1 MIPDDER
8 ATIRYSTVPQT
19 IASRSSQLV
28 LKIQSVKQAT
38 MAVTSRC
45 AAVVLLSLFA
55 VLVRIEGWVTSVF
68 RDTSRESSTVP
79 VWLTPGRLAEP
90 SNTSGVVT
98 SDLALMKDLEGRRL
112 FKLQGKILKE
122 LRKTCLDYNML
133 EEGDHIMVCVSGGK
147 DSCTLLYLLLILQRT
162 LPVRFNMTA
171 VHVDQNQPGYDG
183 TRLINWLQELGVPYH
198 VVAEDTYSIV
208 VEKNQENKSYC
219 TLCSRLRRGILY
231 TTAQRIGCNKIALGH
246 HGDDAMETLLLN
258 LLHAGQLK
266 SMPARYTSTRY
277 RLAVLR
283 PLIYSLEHDIRE
295 YALLQKFPILPCNL
309 CSNQANLQRPQIK
322 LMLNSLEAMNPNV
335 RRNLLNAMSTVRP
348 SHLLDQELRIKCGLD
363 PITGQDL
370 IGKGEIVDDEEYL

>member
-1 MIPDDER
+1 
-8 ATIRYSTVPQT
+8 
-19 IASRSSQLV
+19 
-28 LKIQSVKQAT
+28 

-45 AAVVLLSLFA
+45 GAVVLLSLFA
-55 VLVRIEGWVTSVF
+55 VVARIDAWITSVF
-68 RDTSRESSTVP
+68 RGASRESSTVP
-79 VWLTPGRLAEP
+79 VWLTTGRLAET

-98 SDLALMKDLEGRRL
+98 SNSALMKDLEGHRL
-112 FKLQGKILKE
+112 LKLQGKLLKE

-133 EEGDHIMVCVSGGK
+133 EEADHIMVCVSGGK

-162 LPVRFNMTA
+162 LPVKFKMTA

-208 VEKNQENKSYC
+208 VEKTQENKSYC

-283 PLIYSLEHDIRE
+283 PLIYNLEHDIRE
-295 YALLQKFPILPCNL
+295 YAFLQKFPILPCNL

-322 LMLNSLEAMNPNV
+322 LLLNSLEAMNPNV

-348 SHLLDQELRIKCGLD
+348 SHLLDQELRIMCGLD

-370 IGKGEIVDDEEYL
+370 IGKTEIVDEEEFL